1 MKLALSCKSSCCYR
15 QLSISHL
22 IFRPGQIVSESEI
35 EDVRQEQLWEEDQQG
50 VGQPTEGATSG
61 MCCYFEGAIWS
72 ATIACKEVF
81 FPGQVCVWVGGH
93 CGGSPCLSL
102 SGVLSSCPLQ
112 QYHFWCTSNDAEW
125 KAIKPNI
132 VKFLDIFNFA
142 IFAFKSVLLQ
152 GGTFILD
159 IAFPRGFKLIPYL
172 ENYLNILS
180 MAASKCSL
188 SRVPLQTT
196 NSRLPYKDLSLQHQ
210 LQGRKEKV
218 C

>member
-1 MKLALSCKSSCCYR
+1 MSGRSSSEKRISKELVNLQKEPPPGCAATLKVLFDLQPLHAKKFSFQDKSV
-15 QLSISHL
+15 
-22 IFRPGQIVSESEI
+22 FEWVAT
-35 EDVRQEQLWEEDQQG
+35 V
-50 VGQPTEGATSG
+50 EGPPASP
-61 MCCYFEGAIWS
+61 Y
-72 ATIACKEVF
+72 
-81 FPGQVCVWVGGH
+81 QV
-93 CGGSPCLSL
+93 LT
-102 SGVLSSCPLQ
+102 SCPLQ
-112 QYHFWCTSNDAEW
+112 QYHFWFTSNDAEW